1 MSPENG
7 RTKPE
12 LERNDPVLMRRAQ
25 FSRWAKIGNRLG
37 YGFYLISILS
47 FVYGAVFDFSNAITI
62 IATICLIVGSFILMP
77 AIIVGYAVKAAEKDD
92 REHGR

>member
-1 MSPENG
+1 MSTDNG
-7 RTKPE
+7 WAKREP
-12 LERNDPVLMRRAQ
+12 ERNDPVLMRRAQ

-47 FVYGAVFDFSNAITI
+47 FVYGAVFDFSDAISIT
-62 IATICLIVGSFILMP
+62 ATICLIVGSFILMP